1 MDLTRARDLELA
13 RVVYQTKEKDQE
25 LAREVGLIKERG
37 LERAVFPH

>member
-13 RVVYQTKEKDQE
+13 RVVDQTKEKDPE

-37 LERAVFPH
+37 LERTVVPH